1 MCPSSSSLWISRTCL
16 WCFKLPILSFL
27 VSIYFSRLFVIRMII
42 YSFSLLKVTAKS
54 TRLIILVL
62 FIYVALPLIRANN
75 RRSSINLINF
85 LNVGSRPFRTSH
97 CSLSSVY
104 STNFVKRKSCKIQL
118 NGFDPRWSNNTRLNR
133 IETSGTLQFY
143 TWMVPKYRFD
153 RQETSFDEGRKFIA
167 EQTGQLAGNL
177 LLNGRGAQ
185 LGKYWP
191 PLWILIHRELN

>member
-16 WCFKLPILSFL
+16 WCFKLILSFL
-27 VSIYFSRLFVIRMII
+27 VSIYFSRLFVIKMII

-133 IETSGTLQFY
+133 IETSG
-143 TWMVPKYRFD
+143 VPCNFTREWFRNID
-153 RQETSFDEGRKFIA
+153 LIA
-167 EQTGQLAGNL
+167 KKRAST
-177 LLNGRGAQ
+177 
-185 LGKYWP
+185 
-191 PLWILIHRELN
+191 REESLSRNKRVNSRTIYY